1 MVELSRG
8 AKKIC
13 KLRNYQA
20 DLGRPATAPANAYV
34 DNHALDSYAHSVGLS
49 RAARQYLL
57 AYHFG
62 REKHMDGTLRVRR
75 CSGKDNKADMHTKTL
90 AATAFQ
96 RGRVRHAMY
105 SLAALRARPRAI

>member
-13 KLRNYQA
+13 KLRSYQA
-20 DLGRPATAPANAYV
+20 DLVRPATPPANTYV
-34 DNHALDSYAHSVGLS
+34 DNHGLASYSHSVGLS

-57 AYHFG
+57 AYNFG
-62 REKHMDGTLRVRR
+62 REKHVDGTLRVRK

-90 AATAFQ
+90 AATAFH
-96 RGRVRHAMY
+96 RGRERHAMY
-105 SLAALRARPRAI
+105 PLAALRARSRAT